1 MNRHARNTD
10 PHTSHEAAETI
21 QDLRR
26 IEKLILEL
34 VQDNT
39 FTDEDLVNMWDTAAS
54 LDLVPWHSPSGLR
67 TRRKSL
73 SDLELL
79 EVVGIGKSR
88 LGRSTRI
95 WKAVK

>member
-1 MNRHARNTD
+1 MNRYARNTD
-10 PHTSHEAAETI
+10 PHTSHEAAETT

-26 IEKLILEL
+26 IEKLILEVVGHL
-34 VQDNT
+34 A
-39 FTDEDLVNMWDTAAS
+39 FTDEDLIILWDQAAA
-54 LDLVPWHSPSGLR
+54 LNLVPWHSPSGLR

-79 EVVGIGKSR
+79 EVVGLSTT
-88 LGRSTRI
+88 RSNRSCRV

>member
-1 MNRHARNTD
+1 MNRHARTTD
-10 PHTSHEAAETI
+10 PHTSHEAAETT

-34 VQDNT
+34 MAGMH
-39 FTDEDLVNMWDTAAS
+39 FTDEDLVMFWERAAAQGK
-54 LDLVPWHSPSGLR
+54 VPQHSPSGLR

-79 EVVGIGKSR
+79 EVARIGKSR
-88 LGRSTRI
+88 TGRSMRV
-95 WKAVK
+95 WKVVA

>member
-1 MNRHARNTD
+1 MNRYARNTD
-10 PHTSHEAAETI
+10 PHTSHEAAETT

-34 VQDNT
+34 MQDDP
-39 FTDEDLVNMWDTAAS
+39 FTDEQLVRFWDLAAANGV
-54 LDLVPWHSPSGLR
+54 VPWHSPSGIR

-73 SDLELL
+73 SDLGLL
-79 EVVGIGKSR
+79 EVVGIGKT
-88 LGRSTRI
+88 RSNRSARI